1 MIQMGNAAARV
12 GAWLARY
19 LAQPAHVHST
29 APATKPEM
37 LLACVLPADVI
48 LVEGTSRIST
58 AIKYFTQSTW
68 SHAAVYVG
76 PRVRVP
82 GAPAEPCFVEADVV
96 EGVRMVGVA
105 EFAGLHT
112 RICRAAG
119 LDEAA
124 RTKIVD
130 FMIGCIGHQYDLR
143 NVIDLARYLFP
154 APPVPLRWR
163 RQLLMLGSGEPTRA
177 ICSTLVARAFQSVR
191 FPILPMITE
200 QSADAPDCPGCVAEI
215 YRAREASFFVPRDF
229 DVSPYFEVVKP
240 SLHAG
245 FDHRT
250 INWEQATAD

>member
-1 MIQMGNAAARV
+1 MGNAAAKI

-19 LAQPAHVHST
+19 LVQPAHVHST
-29 APATKPEM
+29 APATRAEA
-37 LLACVLPADVI
+37 LLACAMPADVI
-48 LVEGTSRIST
+48 LVEGTSRISA

-76 PRVRVP
+76 PQVRVA

-119 LDEAA
+119 LDDEA
-124 RTKIVD
+124 RSKIVD
-130 FMIGCIGHQYDLR
+130 FMIGCLGHQYDLR
-143 NVIDLARYLFP
+143 NVFDLARYLFP
-154 APPVPLRWR
+154 LPVPLGMR
-163 RQLLMLGSGEPTRA
+163 RRALMLGSGEPTRA
-177 ICSTLVARAFQSVR
+177 ICSTLVARAFQSVK

-200 QSADAPDCPGCVAEI
+200 HSADAPDCPGCVAEI
-215 YRAREASFFVPRDF
+215 YKAREASFFVPRDF

-245 FDHRT
+245 FNHRAIT
-250 INWEQATAD
+250 WEQAPAG